1 MMRVGLVGL
10 GFMGRT
16 HAASYA
22 KIDDARIVAVAD
34 LLADEMRKSP
44 DLQTIV
50 SPTGDP
56 VAWYTDYQDM
66 FASEDLDSVDICLP
80 TYLHAE
86 ASMAALED
94 GLPVLCEK
102 PMALRTEDCDA
113 MIEASERTGN
123 PLMIAQCLRFWGEY
137 ELMRTKAD
145 PSGYGRILSMQ
156 LWRGSATP
164 TAQIWMR
171 EAAHSGGAILDLHV
185 HDVDY
190 VQHAL
195 GLPKRVYAQGGQSL
209 GAERGYDYVLASYD
223 YGPGVQVSAAAHWV
237 DVPLPFAYRAHIRY
251 ERAYLQL
258 DSSLSPSL
266 RIYVGEGEERIP
278 AFQGDDAYT
287 SEIRYFLNVVR
298 TGSSP
303 ERCTPL
309 EARNSVGLV
318 MAEIAS
324 IERGRPVEVSE
335 FTRPA

>member
-1 MMRVGLVGL
+1 MRVGLVGL
-10 GFMGRT
+10 GFIGRT

-34 LLADEMRKSP
+34 LLAEEMRADSN
-44 DLQTIV
+44 LQTLL
-50 SPTGDP
+50 SPAGQT
-56 VAWYTDYQDM
+56 VAWYTSYRDM
-66 FASEDLDSVDICLP
+66 FASEELDSVDICLP

-86 ASMAALED
+86 ASLAALEA

-102 PMALRTEDCDA
+102 PMALHLEDCDA
-113 MIEASERTGN
+113 MIEAAERTGK
-123 PLMIAQCLRFWGEY
+123 PLMVAQCLRFWNEY
-137 ELMRTKAD
+137 ELIRTKAD
-145 PSGYGRILSMQ
+145 ASGYGRILSMQ

-164 TAQIWMR
+164 SAQAWMR
-171 EAAHSGGAILDLHV
+171 EAARSGGAILDLHV

-237 DVPLPFAYRAHIRY
+237 DVPLPFAYRAHVRY

-266 RIYVGEGEERIP
+266 RIYDTEGEREAP
-278 AFQGDDAYT
+278 QLEGDDAYT
-287 SEIRYFLNVVR
+287 NEIRYFLDVAQ
-298 TGSSP
+298 TGGRP
-303 ERCTPL
+303 ERCTPT
-309 EARNSVGLV
+309 EARNAVGLV

-324 IERGRPVEVSE
+324 IQRGLPVEVSE

>member
-10 GFMGRT
+10 GFIGRA
-16 HAASYA
+16 HATSYA

-34 LLADEMRKSP
+34 LMADEMREDS

-50 SPTGDP
+50 SPTGEQA
-56 VAWYTDYQDM
+56 AWYADYRDM

-80 TYLHAE
+80 TYRHAE
-86 ASMAALED
+86 TSMAALEA

-102 PMALRTEDCDA
+102 PMALSLEDCDA
-113 MIEASERTGN
+113 MIEASERAGK
-123 PLMIAQCLRFWGEY
+123 PLMIAQCLRFWHEY
-137 ELMRTKAD
+137 ELIRAKAD

-164 TAQIWMR
+164 TAQAWMR
-171 EAAHSGGAILDLHV
+171 EAARSGGAILDLHI

-190 VQHAL
+190 VQHVL

-209 GAERGYDYVLASYD
+209 GAERGYDYVLASYE

-237 DVPLPFAYRAHIRY
+237 DVPLPFAYRAHVRY

-258 DSSLSPSL
+258 DSGLSPSL
-266 RIYVGEGEERIP
+266 RIYIDEGEERIP
-278 AFQGDDAYT
+278 AFEGDDAYT
-287 SEIRYFLNVVR
+287 SEIRYFLDIVR
-298 TGSSP
+298 TGGQP
-303 ERCTPL
+303 DRCTPL

-324 IERGRPVEVSE
+324 IQRGQPVEVSE